1 MISEFQRESEE
12 LERMGN
18 MKHMEP
24 DFQRA
29 KATISESHDLG
40 RSQLNK
46 FAKDRLKKMR
56 QTFEVA
62 SRVSSSN
69 RDPDATRFILNNMF
83 ETINKTAE
91 EYDDLSKNVM
101 LRNLAVAFQTISGLS
116 KKIRGSFNEQH
127 VAKPVKSSRKEM
139 AENVKLYFRMSLLFF
154 ICIIFA
160 VISDDIAE
168 TYKNNNLQ
176 PPTIYQ
182 SALLMGITF
191 VLFYLQQFQ

>member
-1 MISEFQRESEE
+1 MISESQSESEE

-18 MKHMEP
+18 IKHLEP

-29 KATISESHDLG
+29 TETISESHDIG

-101 LRNLAVAFQTISGLS
+101 RRNLAVAFQTISGLS
-116 KKIRGSFNEQH
+116 KKIRGSFN

-139 AENVKLYFRMSLLFF
+139 AENVKLYFRMGLLFL
-154 ICIIFA
+154 IYVMFA

-168 TYKNNNLQ
+168 IYKNNNLQ
-176 PPTIYQ
+176 PPTIYH

-191 VLFYLQQFQ
+191 VLFYLKQFQ